1 MPTLVTVPLPFPK
14 QEEPVAP
21 REPDWKTIFS
31 EEDDVTMAEELWKRI
46 VTEMQEANT
55 LALVNGF
62 AIKRLVEFHVQYERA
77 ARHIAEHGAVM
88 KARRPGIFKANLFWM
103 VMRQASEMVTGL
115 EAELGV
121 APVRRSKALKVNRQK
136 KAVRAADNYLARK
149 S

>member
-1 MPTLVTVPLPFPK
+1 MTLVAVPFPK

-31 EEDDVTMAEELWKRI
+31 DDDDVTMAEELWKRI

-77 ARHIAEHGAVM
+77 AMHIAEHGAAM
-88 KARRPGIFKANLFWM
+88 KAQRRGVFKANLFWTI
-103 VMRQASEMVTGL
+103 MRQASEMVTGL
-115 EAELGV
+115 EAELGI
-121 APVRRSKALKVNRQK
+121 APVRRGKALKVNRQK
-136 KAVRAADNYLARK
+136 RAVRAADNYLARK